1 MGIVLRLLAALV
13 CISACA
19 RGEIVAL
26 QGVAQGTT
34 YHIKYV
40 SPATPV
46 DRDELQ
52 RDVEQELAAI
62 DREMSTYRD
71 DSEISRFNR
80 ARAGEWFD
88 VSRAVAEVVAASRQ
102 ISEKTGGAQDITVG
116 PLVKLWHF
124 GPKPKNV
131 PRPLSG

>member
-1 MGIVLRLLAALV
+1 MGSVLRLLTALA
-13 CISACA
+13 CISASA
-19 RGEIVAL
+19 RGETVAL

-40 SPATPV
+40 STKKSV
-46 DRDELQ
+46 DRVELQ
-52 RDVEQELAAI
+52 ADVEKELAEI

-88 VSRAVAEVVAASRQ
+88 VSRAVAEVVVASRE

-131 PRPLSG
+131 PR